1 MIIDE
6 AKAQAKALRAALQAQ
21 GNAISHA
28 QALELVAR
36 QHGAK
41 DWNTLHARMEQ
52 HNAPP
57 ELGIGDRVRGRYLGQ
72 VYLLHHRP
80 ARALST
86 HRQIEIRFDH
96 PVDVVRVRELLEP
109 SQPSP
114 VRDRRKCSLTSPN
127 LGRRTAV
134 DRRERERVKMMDRP
148 RSAAPE
154 QSRSFIRR
162 GAFAST
168 CPAQPGRCA

>member
-41 DWNTLHARMEQ
+41 DWNTLHARMEL

-72 VYLLHHRP
+72 AFVGRIIGLSGP
-80 ARALST
+80 ST

-96 PVDVVRVRELLEP
+96 PVDVVRFESFSNLRNQVRSVIDE
-109 SQPSP
+109 SGRSHRQ
-114 VRDRRKCSLTSPN
+114 TSDGVPQ
-127 LGRRTAV
+127 LIVGK
-134 DRRERERVKMMDRP
+134 E
-148 RSAAPE
+148 S
-154 QSRSFIRR
+154 
-162 GAFAST
+162 G
-168 CPAQPGRCA
+168 